1 MNEAMDEAESR
12 TLRREILDRV
22 TTILHEDLAADAWGR
37 ILVEVVRGP
46 DGSPVVAGIDVEEV
60 IGDDARV
67 DEVFGGTQAHAVVPV
82 LGSAVE
88 ALCALDGLE
97 LEDVRGGTFAHFADA
112 GFAWLPGLVHAPSA
126 GFDRERDAVVA
137 RLRAKNA
144 DLEARYGFPRSGK
157 PEVDLSGGLVRFR
170 VGPGPT
176 VIARATL
183 IGTFAPRSRSWGWG
197 GSHPNLPD
205 PVRRASASVIDA
217 IVDRPLW
224 ELSTPLFATD
234 ESTAWALAAFVCDRA
249 DGDGVLCSHE
259 DDGGLV
265 FFLLRD
271 VRTSAPG

>member
-1 MNEAMDEAESR
+1 MDSGMDEAESR

-22 TTILHEDLAADAWGR
+22 GTILNEDLAADAWGR
-37 ILVEVVRGP
+37 ILVEVVRRP

-67 DEVFGGTQAHAVVPV
+67 DDVFGGTKAHAVVPV
-82 LGSAVE
+82 LASAVE

-97 LEDVRGGTFAHFADA
+97 LEDVRGGTFARFAETS
-112 GFAWLPGLVHAPSA
+112 FAWLPGLVHAPSP
-126 GFDRERDAVVA
+126 GFDRERDDVVA

-144 DLEARYGFPRSGK
+144 DLDARYGFPRSGK
-157 PEVDLSGGLVRFR
+157 PEVDLSEGMVRF
-170 VGPGPT
+170 V
-176 VIARATL
+176 ARATL

-205 PVRRASASVIDA
+205 HVRRASASVIDA

-249 DGDGVLCSHE
+249 GGDGVLCSHE
-259 DDGGLV
+259 GEGGLV

-271 VRTSAPG
+271 VRTSVTG